1 MTEKNSMG
9 IQLVLFYPAI
19 RNIIHVEIWFSKP
32 DLTSL
37 STSCDNLSLSYWLSA
52 KPDLIACDH
61 YNLFLLVVAASR
73 LC

>member
-1 MTEKNSMG
+1 MLAG
-9 IQLVLFYPAI
+9 INIKQHI

-61 YNLFLLVVAASR
+61 YNLSLLVVAASR